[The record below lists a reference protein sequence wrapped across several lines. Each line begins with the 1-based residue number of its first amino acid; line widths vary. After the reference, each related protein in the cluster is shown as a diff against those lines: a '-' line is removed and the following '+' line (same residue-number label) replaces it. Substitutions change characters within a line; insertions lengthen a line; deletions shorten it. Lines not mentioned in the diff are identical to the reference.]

1 MSCNL
6 TAVTSVS
13 LWDSRGTATQARFY
27 VSVQRLVRSAKSATL
42 LFLLIS
48 LSACATAQKP
58 LTGIIPGSRVET
70 LQSAIG
76 ISAKSGERS
85 TAGRGYLVFK
95 EPDRF
100 HMAVLSPFGLTLFD
114 VFSDGDRLTC
124 AIPSRQVAYSGLLS
138 ELPEE
143 SALKSLGM
151 MKWVV
156 EPAPTYQAAARNG
169 EVVSPS
175 GERFHFDRNG
185 LVLRKVSEQ
194 GDEVIYNDYRNVNG
208 VAFPA
213 SIVIVSRFGATLRI
227 NFDEP
232 EINQPVEEQA
242 LIPSLEGFSVLPL
255 ADFKGF

>member
-1 MSCNL
+1 M
-6 TAVTSVS
+6 
-13 LWDSRGTATQARFY
+13 
-27 VSVQRLVRSAKSATL
+27 SVQRLVRSAKSAAL

-124 AIPSRQVAYSGLLS
+124 AIPSRQIAYSGLLS

-143 SALKSLGM
+143 SALKGLGM

-156 EPAPTYQAAARNG
+156 EPAPPYEAAARNG

-175 GERFHFDRNG
+175 GERFLFDKNG

-194 GDEVIYNDYRNVNG
+194 GDEVIYNNYRNVNG
-208 VAFPA
+208 VAFPE
-213 SIVIVSRFGATLRI
+213 SIVILSRFGATLRI
-227 NFDEP
+227 AFDEP